1 MGIGDR
7 HQKKDVEAA
16 LKRAERAGLK
26 VTHKRSRHHWGVVI
40 CCPCSDHV
48 AVFCTPQSPGE
59 EAGKID
65 HFTRRHRNC
74 A

>member
-1 MGIGDR
+1 MALGDR

-26 VTHKRSRHHWGVVI
+26 VTRKQNGHTWGLVV
-40 CCPCSDHV
+40 CCPCNGSHRVD
-48 AVFCTPQSPGE
+48 CTPRN
-59 EAGKID
+59 AGNAANRID
-65 HFTRRHRNC
+65 QFTERHRNC

>member
-16 LKRAERAGLK
+16 LRRAEDAGLK
-26 VTHKRSRHHWGVVI
+26 VTHKGNGHTWGVVI
-40 CCPCSDHV
+40 CCPCAQHTTVS
-48 AVFCTPQSPGE
+48 CTPRSPGN
-59 EAGKID
+59 EAKKID
-65 HFTRRHRNC
+65 QFTERHRNC